1 MATAKW
7 TLDPTHSEIQF
18 KVKHLMIT
26 TVTGNFRDFSAVVET
41 DTEDFMN
48 AKISFEAQTAS
59 IDTNQTDRDNH
70 LRSADFFDS
79 DNFPVLKFESQKM
92 EKISDNDFELT
103 GALTI
108 KDVSKPVK
116 LSVEFMGITKD
127 PWGNTKA
134 GFSLS
139 GKISRKEWNLNWNAA
154 LETGGVLVSDE
165 VRLLCEVQLSKS
177 S

>member
-1 MATAKW
+1 MATTKW
-7 TLDPTHSEIQF
+7 ILDPTHSEIQF

-26 TVTGNFRDFSAVVET
+26 TVTGNFRDFSALVET
-41 DTEDFMN
+41 DTDDFHN
-48 AKISFEAQTAS
+48 AKITFEAKTAS
-59 IDTNQTDRDNH
+59 IDTNQIDRDNH

-92 EKISDNDFELT
+92 EKTSDNAFELT
-103 GALTI
+103 GILTI

-116 LSVEFMGITKD
+116 LAVEYGGITKD

-134 GFSLS
+134 GLSLS
-139 GKISRKEWNLNWNAA
+139 GKINRKEWNLNWNAA

-165 VRLLCEVQLSKS
+165 VRILCEVQLSKKA
-177 S
+177 

>member
-1 MATAKW
+1 MKATKW
-7 TLDPTHSEIQF
+7 MLDPTHSEIQF

-26 TVTGNFRDFSAVVET
+26 TVTGNFRDFSASVET
-41 DTEDFMN
+41 DTDDFHN
-48 AKISFEAQTAS
+48 AKITFEAKTAS
-59 IDTNQTDRDNH
+59 IDTNQIDRDNH

-92 EKISDNDFELT
+92 EKISENDFELT
-103 GALTI
+103 GILTI

-116 LSVEFMGITKD
+116 LAVEFMGITKD
-127 PWGNTKA
+127 PWGNTKS

-139 GKISRKEWNLNWNAA
+139 GRISRKEWNLNWNAA

-177 S
+177 A

>member
-1 MATAKW
+1 MATTKW

-41 DTEDFMN
+41 DTNDFMN

-59 IDTNQTDRDNH
+59 IDTNQSDRDNH

-92 EKISDNDFELT
+92 EKISENDFELT
-103 GALTI
+103 GILTI

-116 LSVEFMGITKD
+116 LTVEFMGITKD

-177 S
+177 A

>member
-1 MATAKW
+1 MATTKW

-41 DTEDFMN
+41 DTNDFMT

-59 IDTNQTDRDNH
+59 IDTNQSDRDNH

-92 EKISDNDFELT
+92 EKISENDFELT
-103 GALTI
+103 GILTI

-116 LSVEFMGITKD
+116 LAVEFMGITKD

-139 GKISRKEWNLNWNAA
+139 GRISRKEWNLNWNAA

-177 S
+177 A